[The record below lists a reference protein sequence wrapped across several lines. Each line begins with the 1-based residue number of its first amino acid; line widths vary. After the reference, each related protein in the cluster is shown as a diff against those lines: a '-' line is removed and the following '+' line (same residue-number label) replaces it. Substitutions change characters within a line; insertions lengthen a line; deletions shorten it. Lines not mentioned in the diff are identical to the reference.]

1 MTVSSPVR
9 HAALIL
15 LCLLTLTVSA
25 GVQGQAPWAV
35 YLLDS
40 GAQALLRVHSDG
52 TQAVLPL
59 GLNPGEYVSAFDI
72 GLSPDGSKAALCPV
86 QYGDGTTTPT
96 AALVVRDLAS
106 QTTVLRQELGPALG
120 CRATYRSDGAFV
132 ALGMVHYLPGAAPPA
147 DGLPVW
153 ELRVVEPAA
162 GGTIASLRSDGPE
175 AAAAGLSPSDPI
187 LPLVRR
193 FEGAEVILAALPYT
207 TGETGPVPGLS
218 WRVDAAAL
226 TPIEPWGNLQL
237 DTLSNGE
244 FAWAAADPA
253 RPAGQP
259 PGPMPAYN
267 VVRLRDA
274 TGQTRT
280 IFASPDWLLMGVR
293 FIDDGQRLAL
303 HLAAPFTAESSTP
316 SGWVAVDRSGAVQE
330 LTSAA
335 GYAQVQ
341 SAPGGHVVLQSFA
354 PQDGG
359 APTYTLDYVAGG
371 QISTLWAA
379 PSTSSAYELVWSPPV
394 TPAAGLAPFPAIP

>member
-1 MTVSSPVR
+1 MTVSYSMR
-9 HAALIL
+9 RAALVV
-15 LCLLTLTVSA
+15 LCLLALATGA
-25 GVQGQAPWAV
+25 GVWAQTPWAV
-35 YLLDS
+35 YLLDA
-40 GAQALLRVHSDG
+40 GAQSLIRVNSDG
-52 TQAVLPL
+52 SQVVLPL

-72 GLSPDGSKAALCPV
+72 SISPDGSKVALCPV
-86 QYGDGTTTPT
+86 QYGDGSTTPT
-96 AALVVRDLAS
+96 AALVIRDLTS
-106 QTTVLRQELGPALG
+106 QTNLLRQELGPALG
-120 CRATYRSDGAFV
+120 CRATYRGDGAFV
-132 ALGMVHYLPGAAPPA
+132 ALGIVHYLPEAAPPA

-153 ELRVVEPAA
+153 ELRVIEPAA
-162 GGTIASLRSDGPE
+162 GGTIAALRSDGPE
-175 AAAAGLSPSDPI
+175 AAAAGLSPSAPI

-193 FEGAEVILAALPYT
+193 FEGAELIFAALPYT

-267 VVRLRDA
+267 VVQLRDA
-274 TGQTRT
+274 SGQTRT

-293 FIDDGQRLAL
+293 YMDDGQRLAL
-303 HLAAPFTAESSTP
+303 HLAAPFSAETSTP
-316 SGWVAVDRSGAVQE
+316 SRWVALDRGGALQD

-335 GYAQVQ
+335 GYAQVRG
-341 SAPGGHVVLQSFA
+341 APGGYVVLQSFV
-354 PQDGG
+354 PEGGG
-359 APTYTLDYVAGG
+359 APTYTLDYVTGG

-379 PSTSSAYELVWSPPV
+379 PSTASAYELVWSPPV
-394 TPAAGLAPFPAIP
+394 TPAAGLPPFPAIP